1 MPLDESS
8 LTRLDE
14 ALLAENEEVRD
25 RDRFVRRRSV
35 KELLQA
41 RDAVRAQVEG
51 SSRIRKIR
59 LVNDPGC

>member
-35 KELLQA
+35 KELLLA